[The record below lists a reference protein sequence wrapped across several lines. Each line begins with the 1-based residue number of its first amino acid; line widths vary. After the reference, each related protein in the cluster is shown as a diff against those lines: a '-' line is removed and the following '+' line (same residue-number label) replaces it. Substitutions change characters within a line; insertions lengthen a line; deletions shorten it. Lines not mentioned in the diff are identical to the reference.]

1 LIFIYIIFSAILLYY
16 ALKYGIRNGFVDLEA
31 NKDGLVYY
39 KKKSAS
45 LLEEIGNIYSRVST
59 SKSKEA
65 KAVYNETFDIL
76 LSEKKPKIIFKELT
90 EKKEEILKLS
100 IDD

>member
-1 LIFIYIIFSAILLYY
+1 MIKFFKKGGINLIFIYIIFSAILLYY

-39 KKKSAS
+39 KKSAS

-65 KAVYNETFDIL
+65 KAIYNEAFDIL
-76 LSEKKPKIIFKELT
+76 LSEKNRRLY
-90 EKKEEILKLS
+90 LKN
-100 IDD
+100 